1 MRDSYNIWAPDPR
14 DDFIFT
20 AYTGSLYNA
29 AREIREKGAT
39 DPAEQDR
46 ICRKWGRTLESITD
60 AEAEYMEQV
69 INGR

>member
-1 MRDSYNIWAPDPR
+1 MDWDKMENFLFTSYS
-14 DDFIFT
+14 
-20 AYTGSLYNA
+20 GSLYNA

-39 DPAEQDR
+39 DPQEQDR

-60 AEAEYMEQV
+60 SEAEYMEQV

>member
-1 MRDSYNIWAPDPR
+1 MDWDKMEN
-14 DDFIFT
+14 FLFT
-20 AYTGSLYNA
+20 AYSGSLYNA
-29 AREIREKGAT
+29 AKEIREKGAT

-60 AEAEYMEQV
+60 SEAEYMEQV